1 MKLNRRVDDG
11 EASSTCPAPVS
22 QGFEQARGK
31 GVAVFHPTPDLQE
44 PNMNK
49 IQAKPRV
56 LDGIAVVRS

>member
-1 MKLNRRVDDG
+1 MTAKPHPP
-11 EASSTCPAPVS
+11 EQPES
-22 QGFEQARGK
+22 QSLEQTRGK

-56 LDGIAVVRS
+56 LDDIAVVRS